1 MSGEP
6 HLRRILK
13 IYAAYYN
20 DVRTHLSLDK
30 DAPKRFDSIV
40 ATPIFGGLHHHLGRA
55 AERSSGRRLSIA
67 KKLNEAR
74 LIDRY
79 STGTNSTRRSCPL

>member
-1 MSGEP
+1 MPGEP

-20 DVRTHLSLDK
+20 DVRTDLSLGQRR
-30 DAPKRFDSIV
+30 AETVDSIV
-40 ATPIFGGLHHHLGRA
+40 AMPIFGGLHHHLGRA

-74 LIDRY
+74 LSDRY
-79 STGTNSTRRSCPL
+79 SLWY